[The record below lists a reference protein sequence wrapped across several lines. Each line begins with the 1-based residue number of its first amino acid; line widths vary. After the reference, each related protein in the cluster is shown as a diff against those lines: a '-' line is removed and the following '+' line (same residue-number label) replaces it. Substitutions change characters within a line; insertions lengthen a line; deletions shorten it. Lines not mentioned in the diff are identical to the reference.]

1 MMEHDKRLGVSY
13 LRNFSPSNQALNWFP
28 WGEVR
33 SDEVPLLSLYPA
45 TPRIPEMNIAGSGGG
60 VT

>member
-1 MMEHDKRLGVSY
+1 MMEHHKRLGVSY
-13 LRNFSPSNQALNWFP
+13 LRKFFPSNQALKWFS

-33 SDEVPLLSLYPA
+33 SDEVPLLSLHPA
-45 TPRIPEMNIAGSGGG
+45 TPRIPEMNMVGSGGG